1 MKFKY
6 KLLSALTLS
15 ACTFCLTAQ
24 SQADVSIPLLEA
36 ITENQNQELPS
47 LAPLLNKV
55 VPAVVNISISG
66 KKQVANNFLDLPEQF
81 RFFFPDMPRAQ
92 ERPFQ
97 ALGSGV
103 IIDAQKG
110 YVITNYHV
118 IDGATEIKVTLND
131 GRVLQAKKIGEDQQ
145 TDFALLQLENFK
157 DLTDLKFADSDKL
170 RVGDFAIA
178 IGNPFGLGQT
188 VTSGIISALGRS
200 GLNIENYENFIQTDA
215 AINSGNSGGALI
227 NLKGEL
233 IGINTAI
240 IGKAGGNIGIGFAI
254 PSNMAKSIVT
264 QLISSGKVSRGML
277 GIIGTAVSEDIANNF
292 NYKSINGAFVNEVK
306 KNSAA
311 DKAGIKSGDILNSIN
326 GVTIQNFGQLRAKI
340 ATLGAGTKVK
350 LGVFR
355 DGKQLELDVV
365 LDNDE
370 NASTSV
376 TSQTPILEGV
386 KLTPRDDGKGIE
398 IKDIDKKS
406 KAARLNLAVGDIIV
420 EVNKVKVKTISELE
434 KAINKKKGFI
444 ALKIIRGN
452 STIYITTNY

>member
-1 MKFKY
+1 MFILQGRLKVMKFKY

-188 VTSGIISALGRS
+188 V
-200 GLNIENYENFIQTDA
+200 N
-215 AINSGNSGGALI
+215 
-227 NLKGEL
+227 
-233 IGINTAI
+233 
-240 IGKAGGNIGIGFAI
+240 
-254 PSNMAKSIVT
+254 
-264 QLISSGKVSRGML
+264 
-277 GIIGTAVSEDIANNF
+277 
-292 NYKSINGAFVNEVK
+292 
-306 KNSAA
+306 
-311 DKAGIKSGDILNSIN
+311 
-326 GVTIQNFGQLRAKI
+326 
-340 ATLGAGTKVK
+340 
-350 LGVFR
+350 
-355 DGKQLELDVV
+355 
-365 LDNDE
+365 
-370 NASTSV
+370 
-376 TSQTPILEGV
+376 
-386 KLTPRDDGKGIE
+386 
-398 IKDIDKKS
+398 
-406 KAARLNLAVGDIIV
+406 
-420 EVNKVKVKTISELE
+420 
-434 KAINKKKGFI
+434 
-444 ALKIIRGN
+444 
-452 STIYITTNY
+452 